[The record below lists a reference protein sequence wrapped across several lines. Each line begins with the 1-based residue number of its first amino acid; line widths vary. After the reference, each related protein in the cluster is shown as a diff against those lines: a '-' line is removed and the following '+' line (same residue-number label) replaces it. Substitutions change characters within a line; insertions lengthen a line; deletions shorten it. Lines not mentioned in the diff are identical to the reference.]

1 MDLKIEKYQI
11 MVWDFKSSSYKIRRI
26 WLDNHKA
33 HRNSNDFEAYRK
45 IVDILGEM
53 AGIMNEIKTSIQTA
67 KTEETFSKVTEII
80 TKYLGVEKEKVTLD
94 ADFVADL
101 GADSLDTLELIMV
114 LEEAFKIKIPD
125 ELAEKIQTVQQIVD
139 YIAVNQA

>member
-1 MDLKIEKYQI
+1 
-11 MVWDFKSSSYKIRRI
+11 
-26 WLDNHKA
+26 
-33 HRNSNDFEAYRK
+33 
-45 IVDILGEM
+45 
-53 AGIMNEIKTSIQTA
+53 MNEIKTSIQTA